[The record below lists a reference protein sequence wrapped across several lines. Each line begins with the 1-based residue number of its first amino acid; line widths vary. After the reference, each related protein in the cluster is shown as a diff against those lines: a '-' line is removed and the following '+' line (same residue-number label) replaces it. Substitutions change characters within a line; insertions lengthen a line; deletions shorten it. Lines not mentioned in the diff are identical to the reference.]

1 MEKLVKVSR
10 YVLASIILYSLI
22 TSLISLSVWL
32 DMRIHSRYVV
42 YICFLIMLI
51 FIIKKDFKGIK
62 AIIIGEGLM
71 ILAFTLGKFPRVA
84 YELREAFHLPIK
96 INNFNILIICIIIF
110 TSLIVYFDS
119 YNYKDKKA
127 GL

>member
-1 MEKLVKVSR
+1 MEKLAKVSR

-51 FIIKKDFKGIK
+51 FIIKKDFKSIK

-71 ILAFTLGKFPRVA
+71 ILVFTLGKF
-84 YELREAFHLPIK
+84 
-96 INNFNILIICIIIF
+96 
-110 TSLIVYFDS
+110 
-119 YNYKDKKA
+119 
-127 GL
+127 

>member
-1 MEKLVKVSR
+1 MEKLAKVSR

-42 YICFLIMLI
+42 YICFLIMVI
-51 FIIKKDFKGIK
+51 FIIKKDFKSIK

-71 ILAFTLGKFPRVA
+71 ILVFTLGKFPRVA

-96 INNFNILIICIIIF
+96 INNFNILIICLIIF

-119 YNYKDKKA
+119 YNYKNKKA

>member
-1 MEKLVKVSR
+1 MEKLAKVSR

-42 YICFLIMLI
+42 YICFLMMLI
-51 FIIKKDFKGIK
+51 FIIKKDFKSIK

-96 INNFNILIICIIIF
+96 INNFNILIICLIIF